1 MLKTRKQLTAAEKK
15 FREVTESQLREQIR
29 DICKL
34 TGWKMYFT
42 FNSMHSPKGMT
53 DLILCR
59 PPRVI
64 FAELKRED
72 TDLKPDQEAWRDLLT
87 ACPGVEWYLW
97 IPSQIEEIVSILR
110 GL

>member
-1 MLKTRKQLTAAEKK
+1 MKTQSPELKRFKET
-15 FREVTESQLREQIR
+15 TESQLREQIR
-29 DICKL
+29 DLCKI

-64 FAELKRED
+64 FAELKREGQ
-72 TDLKPDQEAWRDLLT
+72 DLKPDQEQWRDLLLE
-87 ACPGVEWYLW
+87 CPGVEWYIW
-97 IPSQIEEIVSILR
+97 RPSDIERITNVLR
-110 GL
+110 GIG